1 MPPKGKVATKGQK
14 QIATEN
20 AETLKFYSNIMLAA
34 SIIYVGLR
42 LLWRYESFT
51 WWNWLVLAFA
61 SAIYFGCYHF
71 MSSMA
76 KPKYSEKGTVVDGGL
91 DLNMQSGMGEHIK
104 DIILVT
110 AIVQV
115 LGVFSEYFWL
125 IWFVVPGRAFYLLW
139 VNILSPWIFAPPPEV
154 DEKKQKKMERR
165 QNRRF

>member
-1 MPPKGKVATKGQK
+1 MPPKGKVGTKGQK
-14 QIATEN
+14 QILAEN
-20 AETLKFYSNIMLAA
+20 AETLNYYRNIMVGA
-34 SIIYVGLR
+34 SLLYIVIR
-42 LLWRYESFT
+42 LLWKLDTFT

-61 SAIYFGCYHF
+61 TAVYFGCYYF
-71 MSSMA
+71 MRMMA
-76 KPKYSEKGTVVDGGL
+76 QAKYSETGALLDGGL

-115 LGVFSEYFWL
+115 LGIFSEYFWL
-125 IWFVVPGRAFYLLW
+125 IWFVIPGRAFYLLW
-139 VNILSPWIFAPPPEV
+139 VNILSPWIFAPAPEV